1 MKISLIV
8 AFDENR
14 LIGNNNA
21 LPWHLPADLKH
32 FKQITMGHHMI
43 MGRKTFDSIG
53 KPLPGRIS
61 IIITRKNDLKIEG
74 CIVVNTL
81 ASALEICE
89 GQEEVFIIGG
99 AQIFDCTLPI
109 ATDLFITQ
117 IHHSFEGDTF
127 FPEIPDADWEEVSRE
142 RNEPDEKNE
151 WSYSFIHYR
160 KKFDVVI

>member
-1 MKISLIV
+1 MKICLIV

-14 LIGNNNA
+14 LIGNNNT

-53 KPLPGRIS
+53 KPLPGRTS
-61 IIITRKNDLKIEG
+61 IIITRKNNLTIEG

-81 ASALEICE
+81 NEALKKCE

-99 AQIFDCTLPI
+99 AQIFECTLPL

-127 FPEIPDADWEEVSRE
+127 FPEVPESYWEEVSRVK
-142 RNEPDEKNE
+142 NEPDEKNE
-151 WSYSFIHYR
+151 WPYSFIHYR
-160 KKFDVVI
+160 KKI

>member
-53 KPLPGRIS
+53 KPLPGRTS
-61 IIITRKNDLKIEG
+61 IIITRKKDFKIEG

-81 ASALEICE
+81 NEALKKCE
-89 GQEEVFIIGG
+89 DQDEVFIIGG
-99 AQIFDCTLPI
+99 AQIFECTLPI

-117 IHHSFEGDTF
+117 IHHSFGGDTF
-127 FPEIPDADWEEVSRE
+127 FPEIPDSYWEEVSRE
-142 RNEPDEKNE
+142 MNEPDGKNE
-151 WSYSFIHYR
+151 WPYSFIHYR
-160 KKFDVVI
+160 KKF

>member
-32 FKQITMGHHMI
+32 FKQITMGHFMI

-53 KPLPGRIS
+53 KPLPGRTS
-61 IIITRKNDLKIEG
+61 IVITRKKDFKIDG

-81 ASALEICE
+81 NEAIDNCKD
-89 GQEEVFIIGG
+89 QQVVFIIGG
-99 AQIFDCTLPI
+99 AQIFECTLPK

-117 IHHSFEGDTF
+117 IHHSFEGDTY
-127 FPEIPDADWEEVSRE
+127 FPEIPESDWDEISRE
-142 RNEPDEKNE
+142 KNEADEKNE
-151 WSYSFIHYR
+151 WPYSFIHYR